1 MMCLKRLD
9 RIFKQNGTKIK
20 VVLNILCACCII
32 PWVCS
37 ANVVFILPCFAL
49 LSIGSTLQQ
58 AWDQNEAKKQKDQKT
73 GG

>member
-1 MMCLKRLD
+1 MNLKRLD
-9 RIFKQNGTKIK
+9 SIFKQNGTKIK

-37 ANVVFILPCFAL
+37 ANIVFILPCFAL

-58 AWDQNEAKKQKDQKT
+58 AWDQNEATKQKDQKT

>member
-1 MMCLKRLD
+1 MNLKRLD

-49 LSIGSTLQQ
+49 LSIGFTLQQ
-58 AWDQNEAKKQKDQKT
+58 AWDQYKAKKQKDQKT
-73 GG
+73 VG

>member
-1 MMCLKRLD
+1 MNLKRLD
-9 RIFKQNGTKIK
+9 HIFKQNGTKIK

-58 AWDQNEAKKQKDQKT
+58 ACDQYEAKKQKEQKT

>member
-1 MMCLKRLD
+1 MKLKRLD

-20 VVLNILCACCII
+20 VVLSILCACCII

-37 ANVVFILPCFAL
+37 ANVVFILPCLAL

-58 AWDQNEAKKQKDQKT
+58 AWGQYDAKTKKEQKT

>member
-1 MMCLKRLD
+1 MNLKRLD
-9 RIFKQNGTKIK
+9 RIFKQNGSKIK

-37 ANVVFILPCFAL
+37 ASIVFILPCFAL

>member
-1 MMCLKRLD
+1 MNLKRLD

-20 VVLNILCACCII
+20 VVLNILCVCCII

-37 ANVVFILPCFAL
+37 ANVVFILPCLAL

-58 AWDQNEAKKQKDQKT
+58 VWNQNEAKKQKDQKT
-73 GG
+73 VG

>member
-1 MMCLKRLD
+1 MNLKRLD

-20 VVLNILCACCII
+20 VVLSILCACCII

-58 AWDQNEAKKQKDQKT
+58 AWDQYEAKKQKDQKT

>member
-1 MMCLKRLD
+1 MNLKRLD
-9 RIFKQNGTKIK
+9 RFFNQNGTKIK

-49 LSIGSTLQQ
+49 ISIGSTLQQ
-58 AWDQNEAKKQKDQKT
+58 VSDQYEAKKQKEQKT
-73 GG
+73 DG

>member
-1 MMCLKRLD
+1 MNLKNLD

-58 AWDQNEAKKQKDQKT
+58 ASDQYEAKKQKDQKT

>member
-1 MMCLKRLD
+1 MNLKRLN
-9 RIFKQNGTKIK
+9 RFFKQNGTKIK

-49 LSIGSTLQQ
+49 ISIGSTLQQ
-58 AWDQNEAKKQKDQKT
+58 ASDQYEAKKKEPKT